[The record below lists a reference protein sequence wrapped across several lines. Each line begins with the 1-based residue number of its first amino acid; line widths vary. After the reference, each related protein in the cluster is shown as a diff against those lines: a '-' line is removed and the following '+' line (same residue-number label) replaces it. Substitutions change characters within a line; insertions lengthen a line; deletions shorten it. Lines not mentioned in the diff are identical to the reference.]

1 MGQEAGLPMFVQ
13 GLRLCVLSLPVD
25 AFAVWAP
32 ADNILRGSGEREKLA
47 MERSCAART
56 GWLWG
61 VGECTWWM
69 GRGKVSCQAWN
80 WGRSLSNLHVL
91 LYVAYKWRSSI
102 FLVIIHSY

>member
-47 MERSCAART
+47 MERSCKD
-56 GWLWG
+56 WLALRG
-61 VGECTWWM
+61 GRVYLVVGK
-69 GRGKVSCQAWN
+69 G
-80 WGRSLSNLHVL
+80 
-91 LYVAYKWRSSI
+91 
-102 FLVIIHSY
+102 

>member
-47 MERSCAART
+47 MER
-56 GWLWG
+56 G
-61 VGECTWWM
+61 VAT
-69 GRGKVSCQAWN
+69 VSFSQN
-80 WGRSLSNLHVL
+80 TYSPVYHSPYYFLSPP
-91 LYVAYKWRSSI
+91 AFW
-102 FLVIIHSY
+102 

>member
-47 MERSCAART
+47 MERSCKD
-56 GWLWG
+56 WLALGGGG
-61 VGECTWWM
+61 VYLVV
-69 GRGKVSCQAWN
+69 GK
-80 WGRSLSNLHVL
+80 G
-91 LYVAYKWRSSI
+91 
-102 FLVIIHSY
+102 

>member
-47 MERSCAART
+47 MEQSCKD
-56 GWLWG
+56 WLALGGGG
-61 VGECTWWM
+61 VYLVD
-69 GRGKVSCQAWN
+69 GK
-80 WGRSLSNLHVL
+80 G
-91 LYVAYKWRSSI
+91 
-102 FLVIIHSY
+102 